1 MSPKATPFRFR
12 QLLPLIAAIVVIPLN
27 LNARVYRNISHFD
40 YFVNGGNIEHGVT
53 LDAAGNLYGTTMNGG
68 PLDYGVVFKLT
79 KQPDGT
85 WAESVLHF
93 FQGGS
98 GGRGPVSGVTF
109 DENGNLYGV
118 TVAGGVS
125 CAGRTAGCGT
135 AYKLTPQPDGS
146 LNHSVIYA
154 FSGIEGDIRGT
165 ELTFDTAGNL
175 YGFSSV
181 GNTNCTRNST
191 HRDAYRT
198 SEILLDDRQLGGRRS
213 AGHSSRSV

>member
-1 MSPKATPFRFR
+1 
-12 QLLPLIAAIVVIPLN
+12 
-27 LNARVYRNISHFD
+27 
-40 YFVNGGNIEHGVT
+40 
-53 LDAAGNLYGTTMNGG
+53 
-68 PLDYGVVFKLT
+68 VVFKLT

-146 LNHSVIYA
+146 WNHSVIYA
-154 FSGIEGDIRGT
+154 FSGTEGDIRGT

-175 YGFSSV
+175 YGFSSA
-181 GNTNCTRNST
+181 GNANCCGVVFRLNQIAMEAG
-191 HRDAYRT
+191 RR
-198 SEILLDDRQLGGRRS
+198 ILYAFKGGRD
-213 AGHSSRSV
+213 GNFP